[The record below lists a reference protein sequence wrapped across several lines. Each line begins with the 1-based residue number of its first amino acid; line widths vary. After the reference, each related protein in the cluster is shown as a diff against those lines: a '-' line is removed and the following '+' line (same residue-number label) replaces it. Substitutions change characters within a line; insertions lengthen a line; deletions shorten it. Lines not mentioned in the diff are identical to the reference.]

1 MGREREDA
9 EREDFEIA
17 VRRAPSSARRSRSP
31 RFATPLFFRRLLL
44 LGVAKKALGMIGD
57 VDTRTFHAFNAELI
71 AAFVRS
77 GTDRALRRVVKDF
90 ADDLPGVAL
99 RFPSRLQK

>member
-1 MGREREDA
+1 
-9 EREDFEIA
+9 
-17 VRRAPSSARRSRSP
+17 
-31 RFATPLFFRRLLL
+31 
-44 LGVAKKALGMIGD
+44 MIGD